1 MGQLTTAEAY
11 SIWVKATEL
20 ANASVA
26 QLQAGDDLDQQNK
39 AMQLQEEAKKGLRA
53 AIGQHVDR

>member
-1 MGQLTTAEAY
+1 MGQLSTAEAY

-26 QLQAGDDLDQQNK
+26 QLQAGGDLDQQNK
-39 AMQLQEEAKKGLRA
+39 AMQLQEDAKKGLRA
-53 AIGQHVDR
+53 VIGQHVER